1 MRTMKVAMVALALAG
16 TGWTADGPPA
26 GDRPGKGGD
35 RMAAW
40 LDLTPEQSTKL
51 KALMSQHRRATR
63 DLRDRRQDA
72 MRALR
77 YLVEDKGTDAQI
89 TAKLGELKA
98 AQEALQAAQKK
109 QRDEAAKI
117 LTPMQQ
123 AKFVTGMGRHGGKPG
138 RKMMKD
144 GRRGDAPGGPHGRT
158 AMHDDDDDEEDDD

>member
-1 MRTMKVAMVALALAG
+1 MVTLALAS

-26 GDRPGKGGD
+26 GDRPGRGGD

-51 KALMSQHRRATR
+51 KAVMTQHRRATR

-89 TAKLGELKA
+89 TAKLNELKA

-123 AKFVTGMGRHGGKPG
+123 AKFIMGHGRRGMHMKKMKGGRHGAGP
-138 RKMMKD
+138 D
-144 GRRGDAPGGPHGRT
+144 GHHARM
-158 AMHDDDDDEEDDD
+158 AMHEDDDDEEDDD